1 MNFPYRLAIFD
12 MDDTLLGPDR
22 AISRENVDALHRL
35 LSLGV
40 EVVIASGRHHINIV
54 EFEDTLGFK
63 GWVISAGG
71 AMVRHAETQE
81 VIFEVCLPPAL
92 GLELFHRGRTQNI
105 SLIGYHRT
113 GIFCDAPGEWIE
125 LYMRRT
131 HQVPVADIP
140 ELIATG
146 MQKLIWTTA
155 PGRIKELTSQLQS
168 EYQGRIYVVNTEYEM
183 VDFLNT
189 EANKAR
195 ATQELVAKLGLGREQ
210 VIAFG
215 DGNNDVPLLS
225 WAGMSV
231 AMAHG
236 RESARKAAK
245 KISPPGPPETAVAR
259 SLAELLQPRS

>member
-12 MDDTLLGPDR
+12 MDETLLGPDHT
-22 AISRENVDALHRL
+22 ISRENVDALHRL

-54 EFEDTLGFK
+54 EFEGTLGFR

-71 AMVRHAETQE
+71 AVLRHAETQE
-81 VIFEVCLPPAL
+81 LLFEASLPQEL
-92 GLELFHRGRTQNI
+92 GLELFHLARAQNI

-113 GIFCDAPGEWIE
+113 GIFCDAPGEWIS
-125 LYMRRT
+125 YYAKRT
-131 HQVPVADIP
+131 HHVPVADIP
-140 ELIATG
+140 SLIDTG
-146 MQKLIWTTA
+146 LQKLIWTTV
-155 PGRIKELTSQLQS
+155 PERIKELTPQLQR
-168 EYQGRIYVVNTEYEM
+168 EYHGRAYVVNTEPEM
-183 VDFLNT
+183 LDFLNT

-195 ATQELVAKLGLGREQ
+195 ATQALATKLGIGQEQ
-210 VIAFG
+210 IIAFG
-215 DGNNDVPLLS
+215 DGNNDVPLLQ

-245 KISPPGPPETAVAR
+245 KISPPGPPGTAVAR
-259 SLAELLQPRS
+259 SLDLFFR